1 MKKILISLAL
11 LLLIIPFKISA
22 KEQVR
27 LYLFYSDTC
36 PHCASEELL
45 LEDLQKKYDNLI
57 VYKYEVS
64 STESS
69 ELMKKALKELNYST
83 SRVPFTV
90 IGSKYFSGY
99 NVNVGYQI
107 EDMIKYYSNFSH
119 KDVVGEILGIVEPFV
134 GEENPNQSLSDN
146 IKLPLLGEI
155 NPKSISIPLVAVV
168 LGLID
173 GFNPCAMWV
182 LIFLITILIG
192 MNDRKKMWILGIIF
206 LLTSAIVYLLFMVAW
221 LNIALKMNQIRW
233 LQLLIAT
240 IALTAG
246 TVNINNYFKTQD
258 DGCNVV
264 EAKKRKKIFEKIK
277 TFTGQKSF
285 IVAIL
290 GIMGLAFTVNLI
302 ELACSAGLPLLFTQ
316 ILAINNLSKLMYA
329 INILIYIFFFLLDDM
344 IVFIIAMITLKVTG
358 ISTKYTKYSHL
369 IGGIIMLIIA
379 ALMIFKPEWLMFN
392 FYF

>member
-11 LLLIIPFKISA
+11 LILIIPFKISA

-45 LEDLQKKYDNLI
+45 LEDLQKKYDNLV

-64 STESS
+64 NNESS
-69 ELMKKALKELNYST
+69 ELMNKALKALDYST
-83 SRVPFTV
+83 NRVPFTV
-90 IGSKYFSGY
+90 IGSKHFSGY

-107 EDMIKYYSNFSH
+107 EDMIKYYSGFSH
-119 KDVVGEILGIVEPFV
+119 KDVVGEILGIVPTFV
-134 GEENPNQSLSDN
+134 GEEKPNQALSGN
-146 IKLPLLGEI
+146 VKIPILGEI

-233 LQLLIAT
+233 LQLIIAT

-246 TVNINNYFKTQD
+246 TININNYFKAQD
-258 DGCNVV
+258 DGCSVV
-264 EAKKRKKIFEKIK
+264 EAKKRRKIFEKIK
-277 TFTGQKSF
+277 KFAGQKSF

-329 INILIYIFFFLLDDM
+329 INILIYIFFFLLDDL
-344 IVFIIAMITLKVTG
+344 IVFIVAMITLKVTG

-369 IGGIIMLIIA
+369 IGGLIMLIIA
-379 ALMIFKPEWLMFN
+379 ILMIFKPEWLMFN
-392 FYF
+392 F